1 MVIYRSLIRMI
12 AFIMFI
18 DFKTHNPFDTLFPAP
33 IERHVPGSTTLQV
46 LWTFITLVYGK
57 TDRERKMLF

>member
-1 MVIYRSLIRMI
+1 MI
-12 AFIMFI
+12 AFIVFI

-33 IERHVPGSTTLQV
+33 IERHIPDSSTVQV
-46 LWTFITLVYGK
+46 LWIFITPVHGK